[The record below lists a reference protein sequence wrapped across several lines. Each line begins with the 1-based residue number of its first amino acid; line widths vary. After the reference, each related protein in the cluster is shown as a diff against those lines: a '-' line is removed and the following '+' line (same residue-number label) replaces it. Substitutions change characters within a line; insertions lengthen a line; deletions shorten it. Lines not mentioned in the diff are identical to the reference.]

1 MSWRNVLE
9 VESAE
14 LIGKFHVEGGG
25 VEENQR

>member
-1 MSWRNVLE
+1 MPWPNVLE

-14 LIGKFHVEGGG
+14 LIGKCHVEGGG